1 MNLFILFIVIVIL
14 GAFGVLVTNNT
25 KKKADVSQFT
35 DAPLSIPTQK
45 TNTPPPK
52 QSVSPTNPP
61 QNALAPQLSSP
72 VVATV
77 SAPLASKAT
86 IQTSKGDIVLILYP
100 EAAPRTVENF
110 VNKAKSGFYKD
121 LTFHRVEDW
130 VVQGG
135 DPKGNG
141 TGGGQMRTELNNKPF
156 VVGSLGVA
164 RGPDINV
171 SNDAQFFITKKEAS
185 WLNQQYTN
193 FGMVETGMGVVE
205 KLEIGDMILGITLQ

>member
-1 MNLFILFIVIVIL
+1 MNLFILFIVIIIL
-14 GAFGVLVTNNT
+14 GAFGVLVSNTAKKVEIPQFNNI
-25 KKKADVSQFT
+25 
-35 DAPLSIPTQK
+35 IPTPDSK
-45 TNTPPPK
+45 GNPLTSIKP
-52 QSVSPTNPP
+52 SPTPTP
-61 QNALAPQLSSP
+61 LQGMTPQLNSP

-86 IQTSKGDIVLILYP
+86 IQTSKGEIVLTLYP
-100 EAAPRTVENF
+100 QGAPKTVENF
-110 VNKAKSGFYKD
+110 TNKAKSGFYKD
-121 LTFHRVEDW
+121 LVFHRVEDW

-141 TGGGQMRTELNNKPF
+141 TGGGNMKTELNNKPF
-156 VVGSLGVA
+156 VIGSLGVA

-193 FGMVETGMGVVE
+193 FGMVETGMDVVE
-205 KLEIGDMILGITLQ
+205 KLEIGDMILGISVQQEL